1 MHQVQQEDQVEME
14 MLGQLVEKVK
24 RERKEMLVSKE
35 LLVLPGLKAFQ
46 E

>member
-24 RERKEMLVSKE
+24 RERREMLVNKE
-35 LLVLPGLKAFQ
+35 LLVTLGLVVYQ